1 MRYRAEEKNVM
12 SDEQIIELYWQRD
25 DQAIEETDNKYGKF
39 LFRIAY
45 NVLHDRCDS
54 EECRNDAYLGVWNAI
69 PPTRPKVFP
78 AFITQITRR
87 KAINRYKEKNT
98 EKRIPSELTVSVY
111 DLADFLSDGSSAETE
126 YIAREVGK
134 AISDYVRGLSEKRRF
149 IFVGRFYIGE
159 TVESIAQDL
168 GLTSSAVYKELEK
181 LKKGLKTQLERNGY
195 I

>member
-1 MRYRAEEKNVM
+1 MKVYF
-12 SDEQIIELYWQRD
+12 
-25 DQAIEETDNKYGKF
+25 ETYG
-39 LFRIAY
+39 
-45 NVLHDRCDS
+45 C
-54 EECRNDAYLGVWNAI
+54 
-69 PPTRPKVFP
+69 KV
-78 AFITQITRR
+78 
-87 KAINRYKEKNT
+87 NSYET
-98 EKRIPSELTVSVY
+98 ESMT
-111 DLADFLSDGSSAETE
+111 ADFLSDGSSSETE

>member
-1 MRYRAEEKNVM
+1 MKRKEKI
-12 SDEQIIELYWQRD
+12 SDERIIELYFLRD
-25 DQAIEETDNKYGKF
+25 ESAIRVTDEVYGAM
-39 LFRIAY
+39 LYRIAY
-45 NVLHDRCDS
+45 NILHDGLDC
-54 EECRNDAYLGVWNAI
+54 EECKNDTYLGVWNAI

-87 KAINRYKEKNT
+87 AAINRYKEKNT

-181 LKKGLKTQLERNGY
+181 LKKGLKLHLERNGY
-195 I
+195 FNE

>member
-25 DQAIEETDNKYGKF
+25 DQAIDETDNKYGKF

-87 KAINRYKEKNT
+87 AAINRYKEKNT

-111 DLADFLSDGSSAETE
+111 DLTELLSDGSSAETE

-181 LKKGLKTQLERNGY
+181 LKKGLKTQLERKGY